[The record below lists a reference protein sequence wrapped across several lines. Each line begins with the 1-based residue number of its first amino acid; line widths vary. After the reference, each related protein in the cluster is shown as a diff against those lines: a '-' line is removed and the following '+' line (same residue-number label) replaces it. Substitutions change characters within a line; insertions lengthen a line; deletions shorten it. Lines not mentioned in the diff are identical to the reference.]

1 MFGELGDSDIYENNR
16 GGGFDASDADA
27 NFAFDTQNDV
37 NATVSDDFLDTFSDA
52 GYAAPSQQAG
62 GQAAPQ
68 GGILGSQG
76 QHQQAYNQ
84 GVPPAAQTG
93 QRPPQKGQ
101 GLLYILILG
110 LLFAG
115 AVGMFFYKKNAEQA
129 APPEEQAMG
138 DYFYDKAADGSNGDN
153 GAAANAQAAAPQG
166 DVATVDVELTPGVSK
181 APDKKASAGTEGKD
195 AKAEAP
201 EKTMSAIEKAMAK
214 KKADKEKEGRVG
226 LNNAVVIPV
235 SSGGRPD
242 PFLPYN
248 QQASMAVKPKFDLV
262 APPME
267 IPESDPMIDKVF
279 EFKLTGIMYDN
290 IRPSAILS
298 VDGAEQL
305 VHKGD
310 VVMGYKILDI
320 TRKTVTVKYKSNTY
334 EVSAGQSIG
343 ANVNLNPVSSLS
355 KQFGG
360 AYSEPSKNVIQFN
373 N

>member
-16 GGGFDASDADA
+16 GDGFDASDADA
-27 NFAFDTQNDV
+27 NFAFDAQGDA
-37 NATVSDDFLDTFSDA
+37 NASVSDDFLDTFSDA
-52 GYAAPSQQAG
+52 GYAAPSEQAR

-68 GGILGSQG
+68 GGILGAQG
-76 QHQQAYNQ
+76 QQQAFSQ
-84 GVPPAAQTG
+84 GVPPAAG
-93 QRPPQKGQ
+93 SEQRPPQKGS
-101 GLLYILILG
+101 GLIYILILG

-138 DYFYDKAADGSNGDN
+138 DYFYDQAADGSNAG
-153 GAAANAQAAAPQG
+153 GTATGAQASAPQG

-181 APDKKASAGTEGKD
+181 PAVKADAKKDAAGKD
-195 AKAEAP
+195 AKAQAP
-201 EKTMSAIEKAMAK
+201 EKQMSAIEKAMAK
-214 KKADKEKEGRVG
+214 KKADEEKENRVG
-226 LNNAVVIPV
+226 LGNAVVIPV
-235 SSGGRPD
+235 SAGGRPD

-248 QQASMAVKPKFDLV
+248 HVAQTAKPKFDLV

-267 IPESDPMIDKVF
+267 IPESDPMLDKVF
-279 EFKLTGIMYDN
+279 EFKLTGIMYDD

-310 VVMGYKILDI
+310 SVMGYKILNI
-320 TRKTVTVKYKSNTY
+320 TRKSVTVKYKSNTY

-343 ANVNLNPVSSLS
+343 SGVNLNPVSSLS

-360 AYSEPSKNVIQFN
+360 AYSSSKNVIQFN